1 MEGRLVHEFDLY
13 TSKYGTLLTVLL
25 LHYPLKPH
33 GLIDTILQVV
43 NRYGLNLQV
52 ITGFFLS
59 KAR

>member
-43 NRYGLNLQV
+43 NRHELNLQV
-52 ITGFFLS
+52 ITGFFF
-59 KAR
+59 